1 MKQYFITALILGIT
15 ISCSKGGDEGGGTS
29 PKPVENAL
37 PTVPT
42 QVYPLNNTLCI
53 NNNVSFEWQAS
64 TDADGDAVSYVV
76 EVSENSTFN
85 PLAFTTVSF
94 STAKLISLEKGKSY
108 YWRIK
113 AKDSKNGESAY
124 SSVSQFLTEGEG
136 VSNHLPFAPQLVA
149 PQLYAEIEGTSTTLS
164 WTASD
169 VDNDALT
176 YDVYLDHTNTSPTT
190 QVSSDQTETTYTA
203 TGLAS
208 NKTYSFKVVVKD
220 DKGGATVGQV
230 WSFSTK

>member
-1 MKQYFITALILGIT
+1 MKKRLITVLILGIT
-15 ISCSKGGDEGGGTS
+15 ISCSKGGNDGGGTS
-29 PKPVENAL
+29 SQPQENTL

-64 TDADGDAVSYVV
+64 TDADGDAVSYVI
-76 EVSENSTFN
+76 EVSENSTFDA
-85 PLAFTTVSF
+85 LAFTSVSF
-94 STAKLISLEKGKSY
+94 STAKLISLQKGKSY

-124 SSVSQFLTEGEG
+124 SSVSQFLTEGDG
-136 VSNHLPFAPQLVA
+136 VSNHLPFAPELVA
-149 PQLYAEIEGTSTTLS
+149 PQLHAAIDGTSTTLS

-176 YDVYLDHTNTSPTT
+176 YDVYLDHTNTLPTT
-190 QVSSDQTETTYTA
+190 QVSTGQTETTYAA
-203 TGLAS
+203 TGLEL
-208 NKTYSFKVVVKD
+208 NKTYYFKVVVKD

-230 WSFSTK
+230 WSFTTK

>member
-1 MKQYFITALILGIT
+1 
-15 ISCSKGGDEGGGTS
+15 
-29 PKPVENAL
+29 
-37 PTVPT
+37 
-42 QVYPLNNTLCI
+42 
-53 NNNVSFEWQAS
+53 
-64 TDADGDAVSYVV
+64 
-76 EVSENSTFN
+76 
-85 PLAFTTVSF
+85 
-94 STAKLISLEKGKSY
+94 
-108 YWRIK
+108 
-113 AKDSKNGESAY
+113 
-124 SSVSQFLTEGEG
+124 

-149 PQLYAEIEGTSTTLS
+149 PQLHAEIEGTSTTLS

-230 WSFSTK
+230 WSFITK